1 MRMICDARHHSKSRW
16 LRSCWDRTR
25 PVLWPLWRA
34 ESVQRSIDVDLLH
47 RYSGALRIACGTIAA
62 WTGRTVELMACQRRA
77 VDLSRRG
84 GRPHVGGLGAVKPI
98 CGYGFGMHVACRFV
112 HRCVS
117 LKARGANAEWPVC
130 VERTVCQALTLF
142 EVSAHALRPPCMRF
156 VPLLE
161 ADYAC
166 NARGLCRVP
175 GVNVSHVF
183 LPCAGQNSTSLSS

>member
-34 ESVQRSIDVDLLH
+34 ESVQRRIDVDLLH

-84 GRPHVGGLGAVKPI
+84 GRPHVGGLGAVKPV
-98 CGYGFGMHVACRFV
+98 CGTDVGMHVGLCIGA
-112 HRCVS
+112 VS
-117 LKARGANAEWPVC
+117 LRRRVVRMAGMCGAHC
-130 VERTVCQALTLF
+130 L
-142 EVSAHALRPPCMRF
+142 SGAHAVRSVTARALQPP
-156 VPLLE
+156 
-161 ADYAC
+161 A
-166 NARGLCRVP
+166 
-175 GVNVSHVF
+175 
-183 LPCAGQNSTSLSS
+183 